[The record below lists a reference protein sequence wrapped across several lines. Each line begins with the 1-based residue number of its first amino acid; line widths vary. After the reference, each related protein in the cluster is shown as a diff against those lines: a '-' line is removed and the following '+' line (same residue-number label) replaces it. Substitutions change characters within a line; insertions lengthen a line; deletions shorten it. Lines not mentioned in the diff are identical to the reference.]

1 MQKYLVQI
9 EFRYLDVPKN
19 EMLSTNKNK
28 FVTIGVY
35 DTFEQACENGNKLLE
50 TLESKF
56 ELHTFPS
63 GVKATKERFSLNG
76 GAYRSKK
83 DLITN
88 SAYLKT
94 PFSFFAKITTL
105 NYLDIDETINE
116 VLEAGQ
122 RYKEYKLNLESL

>member
-9 EFRYLDVPKN
+9 EFRYLDAPKN
-19 EMLSTNKNK
+19 EMHSTSKNK

-50 TLESKF
+50 TLENKF
-56 ELHTFPS
+56 ELHIFPS
-63 GVKATKERFSLNG
+63 GAKATKERFSLNG
-76 GAYRSKK
+76 GAWGGKK
-83 DLITN
+83 DLITDL
-88 SAYLKT
+88 AYLKT

-116 VLEAGQ
+116 VLGAGQ
-122 RYKEYKLNLESL
+122 RYREYKTNLESL

>member
-19 EMLSTNKNK
+19 EMHSTSKNK

-35 DTFEQACENGNKLLE
+35 DTFEQACKNGNKLLE

-56 ELHTFPS
+56 ELHIFPS

-83 DLITN
+83 DLITDL
-88 SAYLKT
+88 AYLKT

>member
-9 EFRYLDVPKN
+9 EFRYLYVPKN

-63 GVKATKERFSLNG
+63 GIKATKERVSLNG

-83 DLITN
+83 DLITDL
-88 SAYLKT
+88 AYLKT

-116 VLEAGQ
+116 VLGAGQ
-122 RYKEYKLNLESL
+122 RYREYKTNLESL